1 MWIHYLERGLLRLH
15 AESREGI
22 GRIHTV
28 EGCAVRAEKSLL
40 WGSLPAGLVGS
51 TALGL
56 LSVAIFG
63 TLEARGQEPAAA
75 QAEALAIAPA
85 RPLTAP
91 EITRRDRLRKS
102 VEWLAAPEREGRG
115 PGTKGID
122 VAAEWVAE
130 QFVAL
135 GLDTSVVG
143 ETSYQ
148 PFSITLDAKLGAEA
162 ENVAEIVSPPGADGA
177 SEVRQL
183 VLGTDWTPLAAGGSG
198 AFDLPLAF
206 AGYGITAKA
215 EDYDD
220 YSPFGAAGAKGA
232 AVIVLRQEPQKD
244 DPKSKF
250 DGNQASQYAALS
262 RKVANASEHEVGAV
276 VFCNDASNTDDAL
289 MAFNRAGDG
298 SDKRTLPVV
307 QLKRPVVDAILE
319 KALGKTL
326 PDLEKGIDD
335 GPTPRSAGLDGWRI
349 RGRVA
354 IERSETQARNI
365 LAVLPGIGATV
376 PPSVAADA
384 AAMAAAH
391 GAAAPASPH
400 DDPPA
405 SPAEA
410 NALETL
416 EKKAAEEAAK
426 ADATARDV
434 AKAAEPTSPPAG
446 DPHAGIDPH
455 AAPDPHGGSAAHGSA
470 APQPILPAET
480 VIVGAHYDHL
490 GYGGSNS
497 AAPGD
502 ATIHH
507 GADDNGSGTAML
519 VEVAR
524 ILAEEGPYPRSILFV
539 AFSGEERGLLG
550 SAHYTANAAV
560 PLTDTVAM
568 VNLDMVGRYDGGK
581 LIIHGTGTG
590 TGLDAMVDRL
600 VATHGF
606 DVTKD
611 PGGFGPSDHASFY
624 AKKIPVLHVF
634 TGTHS
639 DYHRPTDTAEKINY
653 DGMTRIARMV
663 AEGVKE
669 LARAPQAPAYV
680 EVAGSQTMARRDGER
695 PYFGSIPD
703 FGKPGKGYAIS
714 GVSKDSPA
722 AKGGLLGGDLI
733 IRIGE
738 SAVTGLDDFDS
749 ALRKHKGGDTVPVV
763 VKRGEAEVT
772 LDVTLGAPR

>member
-1 MWIHYLERGLLRLH
+1 MPSLASLFGGGMRGVLPRSMVITLVV
-15 AESREGI
+15 AAAVVSGD
-22 GRIHTV
+22 RI
-28 EGCAVRAEKSLL
+28 
-40 WGSLPAGLVGS
+40 
-51 TALGL
+51 AL
-56 LSVAIFG
+56 AQD
-63 TLEARGQEPAAA
+63 AAPPAATPP
-75 QAEALAIAPA
+75 APA
-85 RPLTAP
+85 PRPLTPP
-91 EITRRDRLRKS
+91 EIARRDRLRTS
-102 VEWLAAPEREGRG
+102 VEWLASPEREGRG
-115 PGTKGID
+115 PGTAGID
-122 VAAEWVAE
+122 AAAEWVAG
-130 QFVAL
+130 QFVTL

-143 ETSYQ
+143 EASFQ
-148 PFSITLDAKLGAEA
+148 PFPITLDAKLGAAE
-162 ENVAEIVSPPGADGA
+162 ENVAEIIAPPAADGSQA
-177 SEVRQL
+177 VTKL
-183 VLGTDWTPLAAGGSG
+183 VLGTDWTPLAAGGAG
-198 AFDLPLAF
+198 EFDLPIAF

-220 YSPFGAAGAKGA
+220 YAPLGPAGAKGA

-250 DGNQASQYAALS
+250 DGNQTSQYAALS

-276 VFCNDASNTDDAL
+276 VFCNDVSNTDDAL
-289 MAFNRAGDG
+289 MAFTRAGDG
-298 SDKRTLPVV
+298 SDKRTLPILQV
-307 QLKRPVVDAILE
+307 KRPVVEAIVE
-319 KALGKTL
+319 KVLGSTL
-326 PDLEKGIDD
+326 VDLEKQIDD
-335 GPTPRSAGLDGWRI
+335 GPTPRSAPLEGWRI

-354 IERSETQARNI
+354 IDRSETQARNV
-365 LAVLPGIGATV
+365 LAILPGIGAVV

-384 AAMAAAH
+384 AALLTAH
-391 GAAAPASPH
+391 GPAAPAGPH

-410 NALETL
+410 KALGDL
-416 EKKAAEEAAK
+416 EKQAAA
-426 ADATARDV
+426 
-434 AKAAEPTSPPAG
+434 PAG
-446 DPHAGIDPH
+446 TEETPADPH
-455 AAPDPHGGSAAHGSA
+455 AAVDPHATGPHGAGQGHGEA
-470 APQPILPAET
+470 APKPILPTET

-502 ATIHH
+502 TTIHA

-560 PLTDTVAM
+560 PLADTVAM
-568 VNLDMVGRYDGGK
+568 VNLDMVGRLDGGK

-590 TGLDAMVDRL
+590 TGLDGMVDRL

-634 TGTHS
+634 TGTHA

-669 LARAPQAPAYV
+669 LARAPQAPAYI
-680 EVAGSQTMARRDGER
+680 EVAGRQTMARRDGDR

-703 FGKPGKGYAIS
+703 FAKPGKGYAIS

-749 ALRKHKGGDTVPVV
+749 ALRKHKGGETVPVV
-763 VKRGEAEVT
+763 VKRGEQEVT
-772 LDVTLGAPR
+772 LEVTLGAPR